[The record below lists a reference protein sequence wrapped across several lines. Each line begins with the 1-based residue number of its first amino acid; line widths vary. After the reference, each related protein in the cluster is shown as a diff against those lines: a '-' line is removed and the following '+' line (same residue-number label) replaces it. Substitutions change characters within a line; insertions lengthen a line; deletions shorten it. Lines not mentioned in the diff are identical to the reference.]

1 MELVFLYVNLS
12 RSKFIEKSGFNF
24 SPNYNF
30 EVNYKDGWYE
40 LSENKQKKT
49 IADDFFDKDR
59 CISNVTAIVGENGAG
74 KTTLLEYILLSG
86 LSKKKEKNKEY
97 YDYNMDQFEYKKQ
110 IVIYKNGEE
119 LVCYYNVDNFK
130 KHEDSRIK
138 YIDVNKD
145 KEFIDNLKNNTG
157 FKDIT
162 KISLTNSLYS
172 KNEISTHGCLDTITL
187 NPNTIN
193 WLKKSFYEK
202 NVCFDKLKYDGFN
215 EIPAILS
222 EYKDTKDFQN
232 ILDILYLKY
241 ILGMNKKSIFE
252 NLMNRDITVSF
263 KSVKVYLDKWFEE
276 YTTHYKKGKDDLMS
290 FHDTWKNVIINV
302 DKELRK
308 VDIVLRLY
316 ENLVFELITYKGINE
331 KDIGIFDSKQEM
343 IEFIESN
350 VKSINNTLY
359 FKNAYNE
366 IKAYEKC
373 LNNCMQ
379 YPCLLPRDDSGY
391 VFNKIIKPKSRE
403 LSEFLDLVE
412 DAFLNSESSF
422 VLKYIDIGG
431 LDFSSGERALL
442 NFFSWMHM
450 LPYFNKI
457 QTEIEESTFDNILL
471 LIDEI
476 DLYCHP
482 SWQQKLLDY
491 LIQEVRINFVGKN
504 VQIIFTTHSPIVLSD
519 IPKSNIIYL
528 KNENGNFVIDE
539 KENHKETFGTNIY
552 KLFDDAFFLE
562 KQGQVGQFA
571 KGKIQT
577 LIDKVRN
584 VDKLDVERI
593 NRLKQEISMIGEPLI
608 REKLIS
614 MLVRF
619 QFNDEMS
626 LKEKKL
632 KLYRERIK
640 QLEGE

>member
-1 MELVFLYVNLS
+1 MALVFLYVNLS

-30 EVNYKDGWYE
+30 EVHYKDGYYE
-40 LSENKQKKT
+40 LSENKQEVT
-49 IADDFFDKDR
+49 VSDDFFDKDR
-59 CISNVTAIVGENGAG
+59 CITNITATVGENGAG
-74 KTTLLEYILLSG
+74 KTTLLDYILLSG
-86 LSKKKEKNKEY
+86 LSVKQNKNKEN
-97 YDYNMDQFEYKKQ
+97 YDYYMDEFEYKKQ
-110 IVIYKNGEE
+110 IVIYKDGDK
-119 LVCYYNVDNFK
+119 LVCYHNVNDFK
-130 KHEDSRIK
+130 EFKDPRIK
-138 YIDVNKD
+138 YINVNKD
-145 KEFIDNLKNNTG
+145 KKFFDNLKNNTG
-157 FKDIT
+157 FMNMT

-172 KNEISTHGCLDTITL
+172 KNEISKHGRLDTITL

-193 WLKKSFYEK
+193 RLKNSFFEKS
-202 NVCFDKLKYDGFN
+202 VCSDKSKYDAFN
-215 EIPAILS
+215 KIPTILS
-222 EYKDTKDFQN
+222 GYKDTKDFQN
-232 ILDILYLKY
+232 ILDLLYTKY
-241 ILGMNKKSIFE
+241 ILSKDEKSIFE
-252 NLMNRDITVSF
+252 NLMNRDITISF
-263 KSVKVYLDKWFEE
+263 KSVKMYLDKWDEE
-276 YTTHYKKGKDDLMS
+276 YLNHYKKDESGLIS
-290 FHDTWKNVIINV
+290 FRDTWVKSIVKVEKELHNV
-302 DKELRK
+302 DIALN
-308 VDIVLRLY
+308 LY
-316 ENLVFELITYKGINE
+316 ENLLFELITYKGIKN
-331 KDIGIFDSKQEM
+331 IGVFGSKQEM
-343 IEFIESN
+343 IEYIEPS
-350 VKSINNTLY
+350 VKSIKNTMY
-359 FKNAYNE
+359 FKNAYSE
-366 IKAYEKC
+366 IKDYENF
-373 LNNCMQ
+373 LSGCMQ
-379 YPCLLPRDDSGY
+379 SPCLLPKDDSAY
-391 VFNKIIKPKSRE
+391 VFNKIIKSQSNK
-403 LSEFLDLVE
+403 LVDFLILVE
-412 DAFLNSESSF
+412 NSFLKNECSF

-442 NFFSWMHM
+442 NFFSWMHI

-457 QTEIEESTFDNILL
+457 QTEIEKSLFDNILL

-482 SWQQKLLDY
+482 SWQQKLLYY
-491 LIQEVRINFVGKN
+491 LIQEARLNFKGKN

-519 IPKSNIIYL
+519 MPRSNIIYL
-528 KNENGNFVIDE
+528 KHQNGKLVIDG

-593 NRLKQEISMIGEPLI
+593 NRLKQEISIIGEPLI
-608 REKLIS
+608 REKLVS

>member
-30 EVNYKDGWYE
+30 EVNYKDGCYE
-40 LSENKQKKT
+40 LSENEQEVA
-49 IADDFFDKDR
+49 ISDNFFDKDR
-59 CISNVTAIVGENGAG
+59 CISNITAIVGENGAG
-74 KTTLLEYILLSG
+74 KTTLLDYILLSG
-86 LSKKKEKNKEY
+86 LSVKQNKNKEY
-97 YDYNMDQFEYKKQ
+97 YDYYMDEFEYKKQ
-110 IVIYKNGEE
+110 IVIYKVGEE
-119 LVCYYNVDNFK
+119 LVCYHNINNFK
-130 KHEDSRIK
+130 GFKDPRIK
-138 YIDVNKD
+138 YINVNKD
-145 KEFIDNLKNNTG
+145 KKFNDNLKNNTG
-157 FKDIT
+157 FKNMT

-172 KNEISTHGCLDTITL
+172 KNEISTHGRLDTITL

-193 WLKKSFYEK
+193 WLKNSFFEKS
-202 NVCFDKLKYDGFN
+202 VCFDKSKYDAFN
-215 EIPAILS
+215 KIPTILS
-222 EYKDTKDFQN
+222 EDKDTKDFQN
-232 ILDILYLKY
+232 ILDLLYMKY
-241 ILGMNKKSIFE
+241 ILSKNEKSIFE
-252 NLMNRDITVSF
+252 NLVNRDLMVSF
-263 KSVKVYLDKWFEE
+263 KNVSKYLRKWDEE
-276 YTTHYKKGKDDLMS
+276 YLNHYKKDESGLIS
-290 FHDTWKNVIINV
+290 FRDTWVKSIVKVEEELHNV
-302 DKELRK
+302 DIALN
-308 VDIVLRLY
+308 LY
-316 ENLVFELITYKGINE
+316 ENLLFELITYKGIKN
-331 KDIGIFDSKQEM
+331 IAVFGSKQEM
-343 IEFIESN
+343 IEYIESS
-350 VKSINNTLY
+350 VKSIKNTLY

-391 VFNKIIKPKSRE
+391 VFNKIIKPKSKE
-403 LSEFLDLVE
+403 FSEFLDLVE

-442 NFFSWMHM
+442 NFFSWMHI

-457 QTEIEESTFDNILL
+457 QTEIEKSLFDNILL

-482 SWQQKLLDY
+482 SWQQKLLYY
-491 LIQEVRINFVGKN
+491 LIQEARLNFKGKN

-519 IPKSNIIYL
+519 MPRSNIIYL
-528 KNENGNFVIDE
+528 KHQGGKLVIDG

>member
-1 MELVFLYVNLS
+1 M
-12 RSKFIEKSGFNF
+12 
-24 SPNYNF
+24 
-30 EVNYKDGWYE
+30 D
-40 LSENKQKKT
+40 
-49 IADDFFDKDR
+49 
-59 CISNVTAIVGENGAG
+59 
-74 KTTLLEYILLSG
+74 YILLSG
-86 LSKKKEKNKEY
+86 LSVKQNKNKEN
-97 YDYNMDQFEYKKQ
+97 YDYYIDEFEYKKQ
-110 IVIYKNGEE
+110 IVIYKDGDK
-119 LVCYYNVDNFK
+119 LVCYHNVNDFK
-130 KHEDSRIK
+130 EFKDPRIK
-138 YIDVNKD
+138 YINVNKD
-145 KEFIDNLKNNTG
+145 KKFIDNLKNNTG
-157 FKDIT
+157 FKNMT
-162 KISLTNSLYS
+162 KVSLTNSLYS

-343 IEFIESN
+343 IEFIESS
-350 VKSINNTLY
+350 VKSINDTLY
-359 FKNAYNE
+359 FKNAYSE
-366 IKAYEKC
+366 IKDYENF
-373 LNNCMQ
+373 LSGCMQ
-379 YPCLLPRDDSGY
+379 SPCLLPKDDLAY
-391 VFNKIIKPKSRE
+391 VFNKIIKPKSKE
-403 LSEFLDLVE
+403 LTEFLNLVE
-412 DAFLNSESSF
+412 NSFLKNECSF

-491 LIQEVRINFVGKN
+491 LIQEVRINFEGKN

-519 IPKSNIIYL
+519 MPKSNIIYL
-528 KNENGNFVIDE
+528 KNENGKFVIDE
-539 KENHKETFGTNIY
+539 KESHKETFGANIY
-552 KLFDDAFFLE
+552 KLFDDAFFLA

>member
-1 MELVFLYVNLS
+1 M
-12 RSKFIEKSGFNF
+12 
-24 SPNYNF
+24 
-30 EVNYKDGWYE
+30 
-40 LSENKQKKT
+40 
-49 IADDFFDKDR
+49 
-59 CISNVTAIVGENGAG
+59 
-74 KTTLLEYILLSG
+74 
-86 LSKKKEKNKEY
+86 
-97 YDYNMDQFEYKKQ
+97 
-110 IVIYKNGEE
+110 
-119 LVCYYNVDNFK
+119 VCYHNVNDFK
-130 KHEDSRIK
+130 EFKDPRIK
-138 YIDVNKD
+138 YINVNKD
-145 KEFIDNLKNNTG
+145 KKFIDNLKNNTG
-157 FKDIT
+157 FKNMT
-162 KISLTNSLYS
+162 KVSLTNSLYS
-172 KNEISTHGCLDTITL
+172 KNEISTHGRLDTITL

-193 WLKKSFYEK
+193 RLKNSFFEKS
-202 NVCFDKLKYDGFN
+202 VCFDKSKYDAFN
-215 EIPAILS
+215 KIPTILS
-222 EYKDTKDFQN
+222 GYKDTKDFQN
-232 ILDILYLKY
+232 ILDLLYTKY
-241 ILGMNKKSIFE
+241 ILSKNEKSIFE
-252 NLMNRDITVSF
+252 NLVNRDITISF
-263 KSVKVYLDKWFEE
+263 KSVKIYLDKWDEE
-276 YTTHYKKGKDDLMS
+276 YLNHYEKDESGLIS
-290 FHDTWKNVIINV
+290 FRDTWVKSIVKV
-302 DKELRK
+302 EKELHN
-308 VDIVLRLY
+308 VGIALNLY
-316 ENLVFELITYKGINE
+316 ENLFFELITYKGIKN
-331 KDIGIFDSKQEM
+331 IGVFGSKQEM
-343 IEFIESN
+343 IEYIESS
-350 VKSINNTLY
+350 VKSISDTLY
-359 FKNAYNE
+359 FQNAYNE

-379 YPCLLPRDDSGY
+379 YPCLLPRHDSDY
-391 VFNKIIKPKSRE
+391 VFNKIIKPKSKK

-412 DAFLNSESSF
+412 DSFLNSESSF

-442 NFFSWMHM
+442 NFFSWMHI

-457 QTEIEESTFDNILL
+457 QTEIEKSLFDNILL

-482 SWQQKLLDY
+482 SWQQKLLYY
-491 LIQEVRINFVGKN
+491 LIQEARLNFKGKN

-519 IPKSNIIYL
+519 MPRSNIIYL
-528 KNENGNFVIDE
+528 KHQDGKLVIDG

-614 MLVRF
+614 MLVRL

>member
-1 MELVFLYVNLS
+1 M
-12 RSKFIEKSGFNF
+12 
-24 SPNYNF
+24 
-30 EVNYKDGWYE
+30 
-40 LSENKQKKT
+40 
-49 IADDFFDKDR
+49 
-59 CISNVTAIVGENGAG
+59 
-74 KTTLLEYILLSG
+74 
-86 LSKKKEKNKEY
+86 
-97 YDYNMDQFEYKKQ
+97 
-110 IVIYKNGEE
+110 
-119 LVCYYNVDNFK
+119 
-130 KHEDSRIK
+130 
-138 YIDVNKD
+138 
-145 KEFIDNLKNNTG
+145 
-157 FKDIT
+157 
-162 KISLTNSLYS
+162 
-172 KNEISTHGCLDTITL
+172 
-187 NPNTIN
+187 
-193 WLKKSFYEK
+193 
-202 NVCFDKLKYDGFN
+202 KYDGFN

-241 ILGMNKKSIFE
+241 ILGVNKKSIFE

-290 FHDTWKNVIINV
+290 FHDTWKNVIMNV
-302 DKELRK
+302 DKKLRK
-308 VDIVLRLY
+308 VDIVLCLY
-316 ENLVFELITYKGINE
+316 ENLVFELITYKGISE

-343 IEFIESN
+343 IEFIESS
-350 VKSINNTLY
+350 VKSINDTLY
-359 FKNAYNE
+359 FKNAYSE
-366 IKAYEKC
+366 IKDYENF
-373 LNNCMQ
+373 LSGCMQ
-379 YPCLLPRDDSGY
+379 SSCLLPKDDSAY
-391 VFNKIIKPKSRE
+391 VLNKIIKPKSKE
-403 LSEFLDLVE
+403 LTEFLDLVE
-412 DAFLNSESSF
+412 NSFLKNECSF

-491 LIQEVRINFVGKN
+491 LIQEVRINFEGKN

-519 IPKSNIIYL
+519 MPKSNIIYL
-528 KNENGNFVIDE
+528 KNENGKFVIDE
-539 KENHKETFGTNIY
+539 KESHKETFGANIY

-571 KGKIQT
+571 KRKIEA
-577 LIDKVRN
+577 LIGEVLNDE
-584 VDKLDVERI
+584 KLDDECI

-614 MLVRF
+614 KLTRYE
-619 QFNDEMS
+619 FNDEMT
-626 LKEKKL
+626 LKQKRL
-632 KLYRERIK
+632 RLYREKIK

>member
-12 RSKFIEKSGFNF
+12 RSNFIKKSGFNF

-30 EVNYKDGWYE
+30 EVHYKDGYYE
-40 LSENKQKKT
+40 LSENKLEVT
-49 IADDFFDKDR
+49 VSDDFFDKDR
-59 CISNVTAIVGENGAG
+59 CITNITAIVGENGAG
-74 KTTLLEYILLSG
+74 KTTLLDYILLSG
-86 LSKKKEKNKEY
+86 LSVKQNKNKEN
-97 YDYNMDQFEYKKQ
+97 YDYYMDEFEYKKQ
-110 IVIYKNGEE
+110 IVIYKDGDK
-119 LVCYYNVDNFK
+119 LVCYHNVNDFK
-130 KHEDSRIK
+130 EFKDPRIK
-138 YIDVNKD
+138 YINVNKD
-145 KEFIDNLKNNTG
+145 KKFIDNLKNNTG
-157 FKDIT
+157 FKNMT
-162 KISLTNSLYS
+162 KVSLTNSLYS
-172 KNEISTHGCLDTITL
+172 KNEISKHGRLDTIML

-193 WLKKSFYEK
+193 SLKKSFFEK
-202 NVCFDKLKYDGFN
+202 SVCFDKSKYDAFN
-215 EIPAILS
+215 KIPTILS

-232 ILDILYLKY
+232 ILDLLYMKY
-241 ILGMNKKSIFE
+241 ILSKNEKSIFE
-252 NLMNRDITVSF
+252 NLVNRDIVISF
-263 KSVKVYLDKWFEE
+263 KNVNEYLHKSDKE
-276 YTTHYKKGKDDLMS
+276 YLNHYKKDESGLIS
-290 FHDTWKNVIINV
+290 FRDTWVKSIVKV
-302 DKELRK
+302 EKELHN
-308 VDIVLRLY
+308 VGIAFNLY
-316 ENLVFELITYKGINE
+316 ENLLFELITYKGIKN
-331 KDIGIFDSKQEM
+331 IGVFGSKQEM
-343 IEFIESN
+343 IEYIESS
-350 VKSINNTLY
+350 VKSISDTLY
-359 FKNAYNE
+359 FQNAYNE
-366 IKAYEKC
+366 IKAYKKC
-373 LNNCMQ
+373 INNCMQ
-379 YPCLLPRDDSGY
+379 YHCLLPRNDSDY
-391 VFNKIIKPKSRE
+391 VFNKIIKPKSKE
-403 LSEFLDLVE
+403 LTEFLNLVE
-412 DAFLNSESSF
+412 DSFLNSESSF

-442 NFFSWMHM
+442 NFFSWMHI

-457 QTEIEESTFDNILL
+457 QTEIEKSLFDNILL

-482 SWQQKLLDY
+482 SWQQKLLYY
-491 LIQEVRINFVGKN
+491 LIQEAKLNFKGKN

-519 IPKSNIIYL
+519 MPRSNIIYL
-528 KNENGNFVIDE
+528 KHQDGKLVIGG

-562 KQGQVGQFA
+562 EQGQVGQFA

-593 NRLKQEISMIGEPLI
+593 NRLKQEISIIGEPLI

>member
-12 RSKFIEKSGFNF
+12 RSNFIKKSGFNF

-30 EVNYKDGWYE
+30 EVHYKDGYYE
-40 LSENKQKKT
+40 LSENKQEVT
-49 IADDFFDKDR
+49 VSDDFFDKDR
-59 CISNVTAIVGENGAG
+59 CITNITAIVGENGAG
-74 KTTLLEYILLSG
+74 KTTLLDYILLSG
-86 LSKKKEKNKEY
+86 LSVKQNKNKEN
-97 YDYNMDQFEYKKQ
+97 YDYYIDEFEYKKQ
-110 IVIYKNGEE
+110 IVIYKDGDK
-119 LVCYYNVDNFK
+119 LVCYHNVNDFK
-130 KHEDSRIK
+130 EFKDPRIK
-138 YIDVNKD
+138 YINVNKD
-145 KEFIDNLKNNTG
+145 KKFIDNLKNNTG
-157 FKDIT
+157 FKNMT
-162 KISLTNSLYS
+162 KVSLTNSLYS
-172 KNEISTHGCLDTITL
+172 KNEISTHGRLDTITL

-193 WLKKSFYEK
+193 RLKNSFFEK

-215 EIPAILS
+215 EIPVILS

-241 ILGMNKKSIFE
+241 ILDMNKKSIFE

-290 FHDTWKNVIINV
+290 FHDMWINVIINV

-316 ENLVFELITYKGINE
+316 ENLVFELVTYKGINE

-343 IEFIESN
+343 IEFIESS
-350 VKSINNTLY
+350 VKSINDTLY
-359 FKNAYNE
+359 FKNAYSE
-366 IKAYEKC
+366 IKDYENF
-373 LNNCMQ
+373 LSGCMQ
-379 YPCLLPRDDSGY
+379 SPCLLPKDDLAY
-391 VFNKIIKPKSRE
+391 VFNKIIKPKSKE
-403 LSEFLDLVE
+403 LTEFLNLVE
-412 DAFLNSESSF
+412 NSFLKNECSF

-491 LIQEVRINFVGKN
+491 LIQEVRINFEGKN

-519 IPKSNIIYL
+519 MPKSNIIYL
-528 KNENGNFVIDE
+528 KNENGKFVIDE
-539 KENHKETFGTNIY
+539 KESHKETFGANIY

-571 KGKIQT
+571 KRKIEV
-577 LIDKVRN
+577 LIGEVVNDE
-584 VDKLDVERI
+584 KLDDERI

-614 MLVRF
+614 KLTRYE
-619 QFNDEMS
+619 FNDEMT
-626 LKEKKL
+626 LKQKRL
-632 KLYRERIK
+632 RLYREKIK

>member
-12 RSKFIEKSGFNF
+12 KSKFIEKSGFNF

-30 EVNYKDGWYE
+30 KVNYKDGWYE

-97 YDYNMDQFEYKKQ
+97 YDYKMDQFEYKKQ
-110 IVIYKNGEE
+110 IVIYKDGDK
-119 LVCYYNVDNFK
+119 LVCYHNVNDFK
-130 KHEDSRIK
+130 EFKDPRIK
-138 YIDVNKD
+138 YINVNKD
-145 KEFIDNLKNNTG
+145 KKFSDNLKNNTG
-157 FKDIT
+157 FKNMT
-162 KISLTNSLYS
+162 KIYLTNSLYS
-172 KNEISTHGCLDTITL
+172 KNEISTHGRLDTITL

-193 WLKKSFYEK
+193 WLKNSFFEKS
-202 NVCFDKLKYDGFN
+202 VCFDKSKYDAFN
-215 EIPAILS
+215 KIPTILS

-232 ILDILYLKY
+232 ILDLLYTKY
-241 ILGMNKKSIFE
+241 ILSKNEKSIFE
-252 NLMNRDITVSF
+252 NLVNRDLMVSF
-263 KSVKVYLDKWFEE
+263 KNVNKYLRKWDVE
-276 YTTHYKKGKDDLMS
+276 YLNHYKKDESGLIS
-290 FHDTWKNVIINV
+290 FRDTWVKSIVKVEEELHNV
-302 DKELRK
+302 DIALN
-308 VDIVLRLY
+308 LY
-316 ENLVFELITYKGINE
+316 ENLLFELITYKGIKN
-331 KDIGIFDSKQEM
+331 IGVFGSKQEM
-343 IEFIESN
+343 IEYIESG
-350 VKSINNTLY
+350 VKSIKDTLY

-366 IKAYEKC
+366 IKAYKKC

-519 IPKSNIIYL
+519 MPKSNIIYL
-528 KNENGNFVIDE
+528 KNENGKFVIDE
-539 KENHKETFGTNIY
+539 KENHKETFGANIY

-562 KQGQVGQFA
+562 RQGQIGQFA
-571 KGKIQT
+571 KRKIEA
-577 LIDKVRN
+577 LIGEVLNDE
-584 VDKLDVERI
+584 KLDVERI

-614 MLVRF
+614 KLTRYE
-619 QFNDEMS
+619 FNDEMS

>member
-110 IVIYKNGEE
+110 IVIYKDGDK
-119 LVCYYNVDNFK
+119 LVCYHNVNDFK
-130 KHEDSRIK
+130 EFKDPRIK
-138 YIDVNKD
+138 YINVNKD
-145 KEFIDNLKNNTG
+145 KKFIDNLKNNTG
-157 FKDIT
+157 FKNMT

-172 KNEISTHGCLDTITL
+172 KNEISKHERLDTITL

-193 WLKKSFYEK
+193 RLKNSFFEKS
-202 NVCFDKLKYDGFN
+202 VCFDKSKYDAFN
-215 EIPAILS
+215 KIPTILS

-232 ILDILYLKY
+232 ILDLLYTKY
-241 ILGMNKKSIFE
+241 ILSKNEKSIFE
-252 NLMNRDITVSF
+252 NLVNRDITISF
-263 KSVKVYLDKWFEE
+263 KSVKMYLDKWDEE

-302 DKELRK
+302 DKKLRK

-343 IEFIESN
+343 IEFIESS
-350 VKSINNTLY
+350 VKSINDTLY

-373 LNNCMQ
+373 LNNNMQ
-379 YPCLLPRDDSGY
+379 YHCLLPRDDLAY
-391 VFNKIIKPKSRE
+391 VINKIIKPKSKE
-403 LSEFLDLVE
+403 LTEFLNLVE
-412 DAFLNSESSF
+412 NSFLKNECSF

-442 NFFSWMHM
+442 NFFSWMHI

-457 QTEIEESTFDNILL
+457 QTEIEKSLFDNILL

-482 SWQQKLLDY
+482 SWQQKLLYY
-491 LIQEVRINFVGKN
+491 LIQEAKLNFKGKN

-519 IPKSNIIYL
+519 MPRSNIIYL
-528 KNENGNFVIDE
+528 KHQDGKLVIDG

-593 NRLKQEISMIGEPLI
+593 NRLKQEISIIGEPLI

-626 LKEKKL
+626 LKET
-632 KLYRERIK
+632 
-640 QLEGE
+640 

>member
-30 EVNYKDGWYE
+30 EVHYKDGYYE
-40 LSENKQKKT
+40 LSENKQEVT
-49 IADDFFDKDR
+49 VSDDFFDKDR
-59 CISNVTAIVGENGAG
+59 CITNITATVGENGAG
-74 KTTLLEYILLSG
+74 KTTLLDYILLSG
-86 LSKKKEKNKEY
+86 LSVKQNKNKEN
-97 YDYNMDQFEYKKQ
+97 YDYYMDEFEYKKQ
-110 IVIYKNGEE
+110 IVIYKDGDK
-119 LVCYYNVDNFK
+119 LVCYHNVNDFK
-130 KHEDSRIK
+130 EFKDPGIK
-138 YIDVNKD
+138 YINVNKD
-145 KEFIDNLKNNTG
+145 KKFFDNLKNNTG
-157 FKDIT
+157 FMNMT

-172 KNEISTHGCLDTITL
+172 KNEISKHGRLDTITL

-193 WLKKSFYEK
+193 RLKNSFFEKS
-202 NVCFDKLKYDGFN
+202 VCSDKSKYDAFN
-215 EIPAILS
+215 KIPTILS
-222 EYKDTKDFQN
+222 GYKDTKDFQN
-232 ILDILYLKY
+232 ILDLLYTKY
-241 ILGMNKKSIFE
+241 ILSKDEKSIFE
-252 NLMNRDITVSF
+252 NLVNRDITISF
-263 KSVKVYLDKWFEE
+263 KSVKMYLDKWDEE
-276 YTTHYKKGKDDLMS
+276 YLNHYKKDESGLIS
-290 FHDTWKNVIINV
+290 FRDTWVKSIVKVEKELHNV
-302 DKELRK
+302 DIALN
-308 VDIVLRLY
+308 LY
-316 ENLVFELITYKGINE
+316 ENLLFELITYKGIKN
-331 KDIGIFDSKQEM
+331 IGVFGSKQEM
-343 IEFIESN
+343 IEYIESS
-350 VKSINNTLY
+350 VKSIKNTMY
-359 FKNAYNE
+359 FKNAYSE
-366 IKAYEKC
+366 IKDYENF
-373 LNNCMQ
+373 LSGCMQ
-379 YPCLLPRDDSGY
+379 SPCLLPKDDSAY
-391 VFNKIIKPKSRE
+391 VFNKIIKSQSNK
-403 LSEFLDLVE
+403 LVDFLILVE
-412 DAFLNSESSF
+412 NSFLKNECSF

-442 NFFSWMHM
+442 NFFSWMHI

-457 QTEIEESTFDNILL
+457 QTEIEKSLFDNILL

-482 SWQQKLLDY
+482 SWQQKLLYY
-491 LIQEVRINFVGKN
+491 LIQEARLNFKGKN

-519 IPKSNIIYL
+519 IPRSNIIYL
-528 KNENGNFVIDE
+528 KHQNGKLVIDG

-593 NRLKQEISMIGEPLI
+593 NRLKQEISIIGEPLV
-608 REKLIS
+608 REKLVS

>member
-12 RSKFIEKSGFNF
+12 RSNFIEKSGFNF
-24 SPNYNF
+24 SPNYDF
-30 EVNYKDGWYE
+30 EVNYKDGYYE
-40 LSENKQKKT
+40 LSENKQEV
-49 IADDFFDKDR
+49 AVSDDFFDKDR
-59 CISNVTAIVGENGAG
+59 CITNITAIVGENGAG
-74 KTTLLEYILLSG
+74 KTTLLDYILLSG
-86 LSKKKEKNKEY
+86 LSVKQNKNKEY
-97 YDYNMDQFEYKKQ
+97 YDYYMDEFEYKKQ
-110 IVIYKNGEE
+110 IVIYKDGDE
-119 LVCYYNVDNFK
+119 LVCYHSINNFIEFK
-130 KHEDSRIK
+130 DPRIK
-138 YIDVNKD
+138 YINVNKD

-157 FKDIT
+157 FKNMT

-172 KNEISTHGCLDTITL
+172 KNEISTHGRLDTIML

-193 WLKKSFYEK
+193 WLKKSFFEN
-202 NVCFDKLKYDGFN
+202 NVCFNKLKYDGFN
-215 EIPAILS
+215 EVSAILS

-241 ILGMNKKSIFE
+241 ILGVNKKSIFE

-276 YTTHYKKGKDDLMS
+276 YTARYKKGKDNLMS
-290 FHDTWKNVIINV
+290 FHDTWINAIVKVEEELHNV
-302 DKELRK
+302 DIALN
-308 VDIVLRLY
+308 LY
-316 ENLVFELITYKGINE
+316 ENLLFELITYKGIKN
-331 KDIGIFDSKQEM
+331 IGVFGSKQEM
-343 IEFIESN
+343 IEYIESS
-350 VKSINNTLY
+350 VKSIKDTLY

-366 IKAYEKC
+366 IKSYENC
-373 LNNCMQ
+373 LNNCIQ
-379 YPCLLPRDDSGY
+379 SPCLLPKDDLAY
-391 VFNKIIKPKSRE
+391 VFNKIIKPKSIE
-403 LSEFLDLVE
+403 FSEFLDLVE
-412 DAFLNSESSF
+412 DSFLNSESSF
-422 VLKYIDIGG
+422 ILKYIDIGG

-442 NFFSWMHM
+442 NFFSWMHI

-457 QTEIEESTFDNILL
+457 QTEIEKSLFDNILL

-482 SWQQKLLDY
+482 SWQQKLLYY
-491 LIQEVRINFVGKN
+491 LIQEAKLNFKGKN

-519 IPKSNIIYL
+519 MPRSNIIYL
-528 KNENGNFVIDE
+528 KHQDGKLVIDG

-593 NRLKQEISMIGEPLI
+593 NRLKQEISIIGEPLI

>member
-30 EVNYKDGWYE
+30 EVHYKDGYYE
-40 LSENKQKKT
+40 LSENKQEVT
-49 IADDFFDKDR
+49 VSDDFFDKDR
-59 CISNVTAIVGENGAG
+59 CITNITATVGENGAG
-74 KTTLLEYILLSG
+74 KTTLLDYILLSG
-86 LSKKKEKNKEY
+86 LSVKQNKNKEN
-97 YDYNMDQFEYKKQ
+97 YDYYMDEFEYKKQ
-110 IVIYKNGEE
+110 IVIYKDGDK
-119 LVCYYNVDNFK
+119 LVCYHNVNDFK
-130 KHEDSRIK
+130 EFKDPRIK
-138 YIDVNKD
+138 YINVNKD
-145 KEFIDNLKNNTG
+145 KKFFDNLKNNTG
-157 FKDIT
+157 FMNMT

-172 KNEISTHGCLDTITL
+172 KNEISKHGRLDTITL

-193 WLKKSFYEK
+193 RLKNSFFEKS
-202 NVCFDKLKYDGFN
+202 VCSDKSKYDAFN
-215 EIPAILS
+215 KIPTILS
-222 EYKDTKDFQN
+222 GYKDTKDFQN
-232 ILDILYLKY
+232 ILDLLYTKY
-241 ILGMNKKSIFE
+241 ILSKDEKSIFE
-252 NLMNRDITVSF
+252 NLMNRDITISF
-263 KSVKVYLDKWFEE
+263 KSVKMYLDKWDEE
-276 YTTHYKKGKDDLMS
+276 YLNHYKKDESGLIS
-290 FHDTWKNVIINV
+290 FRDTWVKSIVKVEKELHNV
-302 DKELRK
+302 DIALN
-308 VDIVLRLY
+308 LY
-316 ENLVFELITYKGINE
+316 ENLLFELITYKGIKN
-331 KDIGIFDSKQEM
+331 IGVFGSKQEM
-343 IEFIESN
+343 IEYIEPS
-350 VKSINNTLY
+350 VKSIKNTMY
-359 FKNAYNE
+359 FKNAYSE
-366 IKAYEKC
+366 IKDYENF
-373 LNNCMQ
+373 LSGCMQ
-379 YPCLLPRDDSGY
+379 SPCLLPKDDSAY
-391 VFNKIIKPKSRE
+391 VFNKIIKSQSNK
-403 LSEFLDLVE
+403 LVDFLILVE
-412 DAFLNSESSF
+412 NSFLKNECSF

-442 NFFSWMHM
+442 NFFSWMHI

-457 QTEIEESTFDNILL
+457 QTEIEKSLFDNILL

-482 SWQQKLLDY
+482 SWQQKLLYY
-491 LIQEVRINFVGKN
+491 LIQEARLNFKGKN

-519 IPKSNIIYL
+519 MPRSNIIYL
-528 KNENGNFVIDE
+528 KHQNGKLVIDG

-593 NRLKQEISMIGEPLI
+593 NRLKQEISIIGEPLI
-608 REKLIS
+608 REKLVS

>member
-110 IVIYKNGEE
+110 IVIYKDGDK
-119 LVCYYNVDNFK
+119 LVCYHNVNDFK
-130 KHEDSRIK
+130 EFKDPRIK
-138 YIDVNKD
+138 YINVNKD
-145 KEFIDNLKNNTG
+145 KKFIDNLKNNTG
-157 FKDIT
+157 FKNMT

-172 KNEISTHGCLDTITL
+172 KNEISTHGRLDTITL

-193 WLKKSFYEK
+193 SLKKSFFEK
-202 NVCFDKLKYDGFN
+202 SIFLDKSKYDAFN
-215 EIPAILS
+215 KIPTMLS

-232 ILDILYLKY
+232 ILDLLYMKY
-241 ILGMNKKSIFE
+241 ILSKNEKSIFE
-252 NLMNRDITVSF
+252 NLVNRDITISF
-263 KSVKVYLDKWFEE
+263 KSVKVYLDKWDEE
-276 YTTHYKKGKDDLMS
+276 YLNHYKKDEFGLIS
-290 FHDTWKNVIINV
+290 FRDTWVKSIVKV
-302 DKELRK
+302 EKELHN
-308 VDIVLRLY
+308 VGIAFNLY
-316 ENLVFELITYKGINE
+316 ENLLFELITYKGIKN
-331 KDIGIFDSKQEM
+331 IGVFDSKQEM
-343 IEFIESN
+343 IEYIESS
-350 VKSINNTLY
+350 VKSINDTLY

-373 LNNCMQ
+373 LNNSMQ
-379 YPCLLPRDDSGY
+379 YHCLLPRDDLAY
-391 VFNKIIKPKSRE
+391 VINKIIKPKSKE
-403 LSEFLDLVE
+403 LTEFLNLVE
-412 DAFLNSESSF
+412 DSFLNSESSF

-442 NFFSWMHM
+442 NFFSWMHI
-450 LPYFNKI
+450 LPYFNKN
-457 QTEIEESTFDNILL
+457 QTEIEKSLFDNILL

-482 SWQQKLLDY
+482 SWQQKLLYY
-491 LIQEVRINFVGKN
+491 LIQEAKLNFKGKN

-519 IPKSNIIYL
+519 MPRSNIIYL
-528 KNENGNFVIDE
+528 KHQDGKLVIDG

-593 NRLKQEISMIGEPLI
+593 NQLKQEISMIGEPLI

-632 KLYRERIK
+632 KLYRQRIK